1 MDYENYES
9 ELTVR
14 EEKLNGYKT
23 VVASNVV
30 RWLIYFSI
38 AICTAAVGIFIDTV
52 IEHLCSWKYQSIR
65 NSIDVRHST
74 VECLIVWLLFTV
86 IPTTVGCSVVLFM
99 EVYYTNYYEIKIKFT
114 VSCTTIQLFTIII
127 LNFRY
132 TINFGILRTLII

>member
-23 VVASNVV
+23 VVASNVI

-52 IEHLCSWKYQSIR
+52 IEHLCNWKYQSIR
-65 NSIDVRHST
+65 NSIDIRHSMA
-74 VECLIVWLLFTV
+74 ECLIIWLLFTI
-86 IPTTVGCSVVLFM
+86 IPTIVGCSVVLFM
-99 EVYYTNYYEIKIKFT
+99 EVNITNYN
-114 VSCTTIQLFTIII
+114 
-127 LNFRY
+127 LNIY
-132 TINFGILRTLII
+132 Y